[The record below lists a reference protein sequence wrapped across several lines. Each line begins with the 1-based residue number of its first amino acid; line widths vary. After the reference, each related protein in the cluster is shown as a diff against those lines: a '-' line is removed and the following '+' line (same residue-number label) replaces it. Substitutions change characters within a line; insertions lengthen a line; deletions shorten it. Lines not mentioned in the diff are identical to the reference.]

1 MDNKLT
7 TGVKLAVFSGAL
19 MLSVS
24 SAMAAGFAIRE
35 QSAIGQSMS
44 YAGAAA
50 GYSDLSSMYF
60 NPATITLHGGL
71 NAQNDVSLI
80 VPVSKSKNGAATTK
94 AGVASGGASSSGNI
108 GVTAV
113 VPSFYSSLQV
123 TPDLYLGLAVNAPFG
138 LATKANSGWAGRYHG
153 IESDIFTLNVN
164 PVFGYEIS
172 PLLSIGGGPML
183 QYMKVKL
190 TSAVDYDAIVL
201 GGARVAGLRDGF
213 NKTTGDSFGYG
224 FNFGFLVKPTQ
235 TTRIGLGFRSAIK
248 QTLKGKSRTTS
259 ASTALLPA
267 PAVAGFAAVTAAL
280 NGKITGKVTTPETV
294 TLGIRQQV
302 TDKLALSGGIEWAN
316 WSRFKELKIAIT
328 TGATS
333 TTTENWKDS
342 WFFSLGGEYRF
353 NDYATL
359 RMGAAYEISS
369 VPDATRT
376 PRLPDNDRIWLSIGG
391 GYKIADW
398 LSLNA
403 GFTHIFVQD
412 STVNLTAAG
421 NDLNRGSLT
430 AKFGGHIDIASVS
443 AKISF

>member
-1 MDNKLT
+1 MTSKLT
-7 TGVKLAVFSGAL
+7 SGVKRAL
-19 MLSVS
+19 LSSALIITGS

-35 QSAIGQSMS
+35 QSAIGQSMAF
-44 YAGAAA
+44 AGAAA
-50 GYSDLSSMYF
+50 GYSDLSSMFF

-80 VPVSKSKNGAATTK
+80 APTSKAKNGVATTK
-94 AGVASGGASSSGNI
+94 AAVASGGASNSGNI
-108 GVTAV
+108 GVMAV
-113 VPSFYSSLQV
+113 VPSFYSSLQL
-123 TPDLYLGLAVNAPFG
+123 TPDLYVGVAVNAPFG
-138 LATKANSGWAGRYHG
+138 LATKANNGWAGRYHG

-164 PVFGYEIS
+164 PVIGYEVS
-172 PLLSIGGGPML
+172 PLLSIGGGPMI

-201 GGARVAGLRDGF
+201 GGGRIAGLRDGF
-213 NKTTGDSFGYG
+213 NKTTGDDFGFG
-224 FNFGFLVKPTQ
+224 FTFGFLLKPTDS
-235 TTRIGLGFRSAIK
+235 TRIGLGFRSATK
-248 QTLKGKSRTTS
+248 HTLKGKSRTTS
-259 ASTALLPA
+259 ASTAGLPA
-267 PAVAGFAAVTAAL
+267 AAVAGFNAVTAAL
-280 NGKITGKVTTPETV
+280 NGKITGKLTTPETV
-294 TLGIRQQV
+294 TLGFRQQV
-302 TDKLALSGGIEWAN
+302 TDQLSLSGGIEWAN
-316 WSRFKELKIAIT
+316 WSRFKELKIAIN

-353 NDYATL
+353 NEYATL

-412 STVNLTAAG
+412 GKVNLTAAG
-421 NDLNRGSLT
+421 NDVNRGALS

-443 AKISF
+443 ARINF